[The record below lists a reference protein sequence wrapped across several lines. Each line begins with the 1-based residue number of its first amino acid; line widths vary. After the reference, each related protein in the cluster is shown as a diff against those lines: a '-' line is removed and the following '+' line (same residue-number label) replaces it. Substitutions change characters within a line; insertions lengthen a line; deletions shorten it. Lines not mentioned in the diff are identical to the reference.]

1 MLFNSLTFLA
11 FFAVTYAIYIVLTF
25 RYQNRLLLAASY
37 AFYACWDW
45 RFLSLIVASTVIDY
59 CCGLGI
65 ERSDS
70 NRRRRVLLVISL
82 CGNLGVL
89 FVFKYCNFF
98 ADGLDNLLG
107 TMNYAL
113 DWRIRDIVLPVGIS
127 FYTFQTMSYTIDVF
141 RRQCPATRNVLD
153 FALFVSYFPQ
163 LVAGPIERARVLLP
177 QIQQPRQITYT
188 QIREG
193 CWLILLGYYLKVV
206 MADNMTPFVSP
217 VFANPESAGGFQ
229 VLVAIYAA
237 AFQIYGDF
245 AGYSSIARGISK
257 LMGIDLM
264 VNFRRP
270 YLAVNPSDF
279 WQRWHISLSSWLRD
293 YLYIPLGGSRGG
305 RFSTYRNLMLTMLL
319 GGLWHGAAW
328 HFVAWGLY
336 HGALLCG
343 HRLLQPVLTRLTP
356 TSSFGRSVWRLA
368 LVVGFFQLTCIGWL
382 LFFVN
387 SLADI
392 PLLLSS
398 IVDPF
403 EWNGRLGLLS
413 IALFAGPVLLLECFR
428 ESEVQE
434 SSFELARFPRAM
446 RVCCYVMI
454 FIAIVFCGVPD
465 RYEFIYF
472 QF

>member
-1 MLFNSLTFLA
+1 MLFNSLTFLV
-11 FFAVTYAIYIVLTF
+11 FFAVTYAVYIVLTH
-25 RYQNRLLLAASY
+25 RYQNLLLLIASY

-59 CCGLGI
+59 FCGIGI
-65 ERSDS
+65 ERS
-70 NRRRRVLLVISL
+70 NANLRRRMLLVFSL

-98 ADGLDNLLG
+98 ADSLDSILATFNF
-107 TMNYAL
+107 AL

-141 RRQCPATRNVLD
+141 RRQCPATRSFVD

-177 QIQQPRQITYT
+177 QLQQPRHITYS

-193 CWLILLGYYLKVV
+193 CWLILVGYYLKVV
-206 MADNMTPFVSP
+206 MADNMTSFVSP
-217 VFANPESAGGFQ
+217 VFEDPGSASGFK

-293 YLYIPLGGSRGG
+293 YLYIPLGGNRGG
-305 RFSTYRNLMLTMLL
+305 RLGTYRNLMLTMLL

-328 HFVAWGLY
+328 HFVMWGLY

-343 HRLLQPVLTRLTP
+343 HRLLRPVLARCMP
-356 TSSFGRSVWRLA
+356 TSNLGQQVWHLLA
-368 LVVGFFQLTCIGWL
+368 VFAFFQLTCFGWL
-382 LFFVN
+382 LFFVD

-392 PLLLSS
+392 PVLLNS
-398 IVDPF
+398 IVSPF
-403 EWNGRLGLLS
+403 RWNGRLGLLS
-413 IALFAGPVLLLECFR
+413 IALFAGPVLLLECVR
-428 ESEVQE
+428 EYGVENSLEA
-434 SSFELARFPRAM
+434 ARIPRVVRA
-446 RVCCYVMI
+446 CCYAAI
-454 FIAIVFCGVPD
+454 FMAIVLCGVPD